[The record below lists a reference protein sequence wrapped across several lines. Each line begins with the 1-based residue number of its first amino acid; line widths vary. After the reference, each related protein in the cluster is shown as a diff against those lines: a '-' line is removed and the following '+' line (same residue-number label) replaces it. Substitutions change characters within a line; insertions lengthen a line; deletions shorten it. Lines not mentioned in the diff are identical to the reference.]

1 MMNSSKTEKQK
12 YTDHTAC
19 FKEECE
25 CVFHGIITPWRFVI
39 IYDAKKAG
47 MHKAYRPKEFILLC
61 MVDYLARPMS
71 SSLKILS
78 SITLTSLMIGLKSI

>member
-1 MMNSSKTEKQK
+1 MYRLCSLFSERVRAYASWHKISM
-12 YTDHTAC
+12 
-19 FKEECE
+19 
-25 CVFHGIITPWRFVI
+25 IIFRIV
-39 IYDAKKAG
+39 YDVKKAG